1 MKINIWC
8 IESSLHSSII
18 IDASANEMIK
28 DLHNLTGYDFEFVDF
43 NNLYKGDLALIFIK
57 SGGSENLFL
66 KHIKDL
72 KSPYY
77 LLTYGHNNS
86 LAASLEILTYLHEI
100 NKEGEILHGSNKYI
114 ATRLT
119 ELLKEKQNG

>member
-8 IESSLHSSII
+8 IQSILHSTLN
-18 IDASANEMIK
+18 IDAAAQEMV
-28 DLHNLTGYDFEFVDF
+28 DNLKKLNGFDYEFVDLKD
-43 NNLYKGDLALIFIK
+43 LYKGDLALIFVK

-66 KHIKDL
+66 KAKNEI

-86 LAASLEILTYLHEI
+86 LAASLEILTYIHE
-100 NKEGEILHGSNKYI
+100 NHEEGEILHGSDKYI
-114 ATRLT
+114 SDRLV
-119 ELLKEKQNG
+119 EILKEKK